1 MAHPLSLGIQTK
13 TRVSGVSAI
22 TRRGQKEI
30 PESSANLLFPVF
42 KQLISISKGLIRHV
56 IASLPLFFLLSV
68 GRSSVKE
75 PILIQSTTDSLP
87 NARD

>member
-1 MAHPLSLGIQTK
+1 MPGGPLCD
-13 TRVSGVSAI
+13 RVENSRHAFSFI
-22 TRRGQKEI
+22 EI

-56 IASLPLFFLLSV
+56 IASLPLFLLSV

-75 PILIQSTTDSLP
+75 PFLIQSTTDSLP
-87 NARD
+87 DARD